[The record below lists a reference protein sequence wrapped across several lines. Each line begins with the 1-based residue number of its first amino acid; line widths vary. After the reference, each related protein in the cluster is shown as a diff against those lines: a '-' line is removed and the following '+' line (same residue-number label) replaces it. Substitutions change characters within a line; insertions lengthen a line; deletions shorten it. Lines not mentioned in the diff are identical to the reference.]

1 MRDFYSVKV
10 QFFKRRLQGRV
21 LYFSGEVYTKA
32 RGMEVR
38 GQEKLSQQ
46 KSCETL
52 IRVPEEM

>member
-1 MRDFYSVKV
+1 MKV

-32 RGMEVR
+32 GGMEVR